1 MHHPASYYQQLLAK
15 YLEGKCTPE
24 ESEELLQ
31 WLDTRDSRRTALQAM
46 QEEFERSM
54 TEPAMVPE
62 SMSNRVETRL
72 LQEISK
78 NKVVPMHPLRRKKW
92 MVAAAV
98 MTGVAVA
105 AGFYMYT
112 AHRVQPAVVKQIA
125 SVADIKPGS
134 DKAILTLADGTQVTL
149 DSAGN
154 QVIVQGGTKVK
165 QLNGQLLYETDGQTT
180 QAETYNTLNVP
191 RGGQFKLVLPDG
203 STVWLNAAS
212 SLRYPTAFTGS
223 TRTVEIK
230 GQAYFEVAQ
239 NSNKPFIVKAEN
251 TTIQVLGTGFDIM
264 SYPDEKEQRT
274 TLVEGAVKVKVGTIE
289 KYLKPG
295 QQVALNNET
304 GEATVHD
311 ADVQG
316 VIAWKTG
323 FFEFDNVSLPTI
335 LRQLGRWYDLDI
347 VNKFAYNNSR
357 LGGRISRNLPLS
369 EILPMLKSAGA
380 DFTLNGRTLIVAPS
394 AK

>member
-31 WLDTRDSRRTALQAM
+31 WLNTKESRRTALQAM

-54 TEPAMVPE
+54 TEPAIVPE

-72 LQEISK
+72 LQEISRDK
-78 NKVVPMHPLRRKKW
+78 EAPVHQLRRRKW

-98 MTGVAVA
+98 MTGVVVA
-105 AGFYMYT
+105 AGYLYNNN
-112 AHRVQPAVVKQIA
+112 RSKPAVVKQIA

-165 QLNGQLLYETDGQTT
+165 QQNGQLLYETDGQTT
-180 QAETYNTLNVP
+180 QAETFNTLNVP

-212 SLRYPTAFTGS
+212 SLRYPTAFTGN

-239 NSNKPFIVKAEN
+239 NSNKPFIVKAAG

-264 SYPDEKEQRT
+264 SYADEKEQRT
-274 TLVEGAVKVKVGTIE
+274 TLVEGAVKVKAGTIE

-295 QQVALNNET
+295 QQVALDNET
-304 GEATVHD
+304 GVATVQD

-323 FFEFDNVSLPTI
+323 FFEFDNVSLSTI

-347 VNKFAYNNSR
+347 VNKFANNNSR

-380 DFTLNGRTLIVAPS
+380 EFTLNGRTLVVTPS